1 MKAETAVI
9 TIDGKATLK
18 VRLQAE
24 TKEELEFL
32 KEALEKCGDYKLSAA
47 MEQVR
52 SSPGAQRKAE
62 RVRSTPGDSG
72 GYCPVAACMQARARS
87 PVSHCL

>member
-62 RVRSTPGDSG
+62 RVRSTPPGLRG
-72 GYCPVAACMQARARS
+72 GTARWLHACRLAPA
-87 PVSHCL
+87 PP